1 MIICLTAA
9 GGRSFQSEKEYEL
22 MFKFG
27 SAENSCD
34 KTLATAYIIF
44 MMGGSAFHRCT
55 FRSGG
60 EEMRLRMNYMFM
72 KSADQLKTEERYD
85 RFCSEQIADDVADL
99 NCEVIHRRGK
109 DGSYKL
115 LFYTG
120 IVNYL
125 FTILPGGK
133 VLVRRR
139 CSTQR

>member
-1 MIICLTAA
+1 ML
-9 GGRSFQSEKEYEL
+9 R
-22 MFKFG
+22 FG

-34 KTLATAYIIF
+34 KTLATAYIIY
-44 MMGGSAFHRCT
+44 MMGGSAFHKCC

-60 EEMRLRMNYMFM
+60 EEMRLRMHYMFM
-72 KSADQLKTEERYD
+72 KSTDQLKEEEKYD
-85 RFCSEQIADDVADL
+85 RLCSEQIADDVADL

-125 FTILPGGK
+125 FIIPPRGK

-139 CSTQR
+139 CSPRRAC

>member
-1 MIICLTAA
+1 ML
-9 GGRSFQSEKEYEL
+9 R
-22 MFKFG
+22 FG

-34 KTLATAYIIF
+34 KTLATAYIIY
-44 MMGGSAFHRCT
+44 MMGGSAFHKCR

-60 EEMRLRMNYMFM
+60 EEMRLRMHYMFM
-72 KSADQLKTEERYD
+72 KSTDQLKEEEKYD
-85 RFCSEQIADDVADL
+85 RLCSEQIADDVADL
-99 NCEVIHRRGK
+99 NGEVIPRRGK

-125 FTILPGGK
+125 FIIPPRGK

-139 CSTQR
+139 CSPRRAG